1 VICGSYH
8 IFSTAAVVVN
18 CGAGDTSELCIYCL
32 LVL

>member
-1 VICGSYH
+1 MVH
-8 IFSTAAVVVN
+8 IIFATAAVVH